1 MATRELPVFQDNL
14 DHRYSVVLD
23 GETYILDWHYN
34 ARAHRWNLH
43 LADVNGNSIR
53 YGMRLVVGTDLL
65 QRIALASC
73 PPGTL
78 TVVDSTGA
86 DTEPDSDTLGNECK
100 VRYVEGA

>member
-1 MATRELPVFQDNL
+1 MATRELPVFPDNL

-23 GETYILDWHYN
+23 GETFILEWHYN
-34 ARAHRWNLH
+34 ARANRWNLH

-100 VRYVEGA
+100 VRYVEDA